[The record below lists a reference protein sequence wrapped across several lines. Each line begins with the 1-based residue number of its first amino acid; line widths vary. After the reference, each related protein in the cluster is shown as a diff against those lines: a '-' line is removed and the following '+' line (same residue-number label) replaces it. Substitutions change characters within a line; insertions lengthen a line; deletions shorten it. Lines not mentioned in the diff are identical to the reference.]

1 MNFLVVG
8 HSVVDKI
15 IEKENILIKPGGIF
29 YTAISLLSQIE
40 KGDKVYLCTNID
52 QKSEKFFKQVYD
64 QIPNDFIIK
73 IASIPQVELRIEDT
87 GERKETY
94 TEISQNLKIP
104 TKDLHRFN
112 GVLINMI
119 SGYDIS
125 LVQLKEL
132 RKNFTGTIHFDVH
145 TLSRGVDKNL
155 NRTFRRIND
164 FNKWAN
170 CIDTLQVNESEL
182 LTLSDQKEETQIVEE
197 LFTLGIKQIIVTK
210 AERGATIYFEDNGK
224 IKNYY
229 KAALEVKVK
238 NKVGCG
244 DVFGA
249 VYFYNYIK
257 NKNILSALELANVYA
272 GISTTYSEVN
282 EFLNFNRDAIKQIG
296 KK

>member
-1 MNFLVVG
+1 MNILVIG

-164 FNKWAN
+164 FNKLAN
-170 CIDTLQVNESEL
+170 CIDILQVNESEL

-229 KAALEVKVK
+229 KPALEVKVI

-249 VYFYNYIK
+249 VYFYNYMK
-257 NKNILSALELANVYA
+257 NKNLFLALERANLFA
-272 GISTTYSEVN
+272 GIAATYTEIN
-282 EFLNFNRDAIKQIG
+282 EFLNLKIDANKYIS

>member
-73 IASIPQVELRIEDT
+73 IASIPQVELRTEDT